1 MWADNAS
8 KIDMLSYEPY
18 AELLYDIS
26 MTDRVN
32 PLTIGLLG
40 NWGSGKSTVLN
51 LIDEKIKSEKNSEVV
66 TVFVNA
72 WMFEGYDDA
81 KTALMEVIL
90 RTLEENETIKQ
101 KVGETLKS
109 LRDRVDWFRL
119 GGYAIKKGI
128 PYMLSATLGNPLPML
143 VDGIKA
149 LVPMDATQAEE
160 TITDLMKAKEFM
172 KDQPQ
177 ENVVQNIRLFREE
190 FEKMMND
197 SKLDNLII
205 IIDDLDRCS
214 PERIIETLEAI
225 RLFLAVKKTTFIIAI
240 DEDVVSYAVQS
251 KYPKIDDATL
261 NISND
266 YIEKI
271 IQMPIRIPELSD
283 NDVKNY
289 LKLLICEMF
298 LNDDYLERLL
308 EGLKER
314 NVFVK
319 GEIISQEEILSILQL
334 ENVQE
339 EQIFKVGLDKEDF
352 ELQLDV
358 FSKVAEII
366 SPVLKGNP
374 RQAKRFLNTFYIRKR
389 LSEIQGLELNL
400 SILAKLMV
408 LEYTHIELFRELY
421 IWHVKNEGYPRE
433 IEDLVNFALDERG
446 DFDQI
451 KQKYSIMW
459 FKPIVQQWLKVEPIK
474 IYEEDLR
481 QYFYL
486 AKEAI
491 KEKNISMLNLTAE
504 ERKWVNEI
512 CAIGLNESLRKQKI
526 ESLSKQGNLDQSKV
540 IKGIIAKYNSD
551 KEAYLKVL
559 IGIYVQFTNYRGDI
573 IKEIKKL
580 RKEEFSPPIIKLFN
594 IIKVENLQDY
604 EAIKDFFIE
613 EGRVEKAFWERIQ
626 NPSGTREGE

>member
-8 KIDMLSYEPY
+8 RVDMLSYEPY

-26 MTDRVN
+26 MTERVN
-32 PLTIGLLG
+32 PLTVGLLG

-51 LIDEKIKSEKNSEVV
+51 LIEEKIKKEQNSNVV
-66 TVFVNA
+66 TVFINA

-90 RTLEENETIKQ
+90 RTLEENETIMQ
-101 KVGETLKS
+101 QVGGALKS
-109 LRDRVDWFRL
+109 LREKVDWFRL
-119 GGYAIKKGI
+119 GGYAIKKGV
-128 PYMLSATLGNPLPML
+128 PYMLNATLGNPFPMI

-149 LVPMDATQAEE
+149 LVPKEEKQAEE
-160 TITDLMKAKEFM
+160 LITELMKTKEFI

-177 ENVVQNIRLFREE
+177 DNVVQNIRVFRKE
-190 FEKMMND
+190 FEQMMSD

-261 NISND
+261 NISKD

-289 LKLLICEMF
+289 LKLLICEIF
-298 LNDDYLERLL
+298 LKEDHLTRLL
-308 EGLKER
+308 LGLKER
-314 NVFVK
+314 KVFVK
-319 GEIISQEEILSILQL
+319 GEIISQDEILAILKL
-334 ENVQE
+334 EEYPE
-339 EQIFKVGLDKEDF
+339 EQVFRTGSSKEDF

-366 SPVLKGNP
+366 ASTLKGNP

-389 LSEIQGLELNL
+389 LSELQGLQLDL

-408 LEYTHIELFRELY
+408 LEYTHVDLFRELY
-421 IWHVKNEGYPRE
+421 VWHVKNEGYARE
-433 IEDLVNFALDERG
+433 LEDLINFSLEDTTES
-446 DFDQI
+446 DQL
-451 KQKYSIMW
+451 KQKYSSTW
-459 FKPIVQQWLKVEPIK
+459 FKPIIQQWLKVEPVYIH
-474 IYEEDLR
+474 EEDLR

-504 ERKWVNEI
+504 ERKWVNDI
-512 CAIGLNESLRKQKI
+512 CAEGLNEALRKQKI
-526 ESLSKQGNLDQSKV
+526 EDLSKSGNIDHSRV
-540 IKGIIAKYNSD
+540 IKGIISKYHSD
-551 KEAYLKVL
+551 REANAKVL
-559 IGIYVQFTNYRGDI
+559 IGIYDQFSNFRGEI
-573 IKEIKKL
+573 LKEIKKL
-580 RKEEFSPPIIKLFN
+580 RKEDFSPPIVKNFN
-594 IIKVENLQDY
+594 IIKGNNNQDY
-604 EAIKDFFIE
+604 EELKKYFID
-613 EGRVEKAFWERIQ
+613 EGKVDRAFWERIE
-626 NPSGTREGE
+626 NPRG

>member
-26 MTDRVN
+26 MTERVN

-51 LIDEKIKSEKNSEVV
+51 LIEEKIKAEKNPNVV

-90 RTLEENETIKQ
+90 RTLEENETVIQ
-101 KVGETLKS
+101 KVGATLKS
-109 LRDRVDWFRL
+109 LRDRVDWFRV

-143 VDGIKA
+143 VDGMKS
-149 LVPMDATQAEE
+149 LVPKDEHQAEE
-160 TITDLMKAKEFM
+160 IITNVAKTKEFI
-172 KDQPQ
+172 KEQPQ
-177 ENVVQNIRLFREE
+177 DNVVQNIRMFRQE
-190 FEKMMND
+190 FEQMMSD

-251 KYPKIDDATL
+251 KYPKIDDASL
-261 NISND
+261 NISKD

-298 LNDDYLERLL
+298 LNDVHLTRLL

-314 NVFVK
+314 KVFVK
-319 GEIISQEEILSILQL
+319 GEIISQDEILSILNL
-334 ENVQE
+334 GNYPV
-339 EQIFKVGLDKEDF
+339 EQVFKVGLNKEDF

-358 FSKVAEII
+358 FSRVAEII
-366 SPVLKGNP
+366 SSTLKGNP

-389 LSEIQGLELNL
+389 LSEIQGLKLDL

-421 IWHVKNEGYPRE
+421 VWHVKNEGFARE
-433 IEDLVNFALDERG
+433 LEDLVNISLDESG
-446 DFDQI
+446 ESEQL
-451 KQKYSIMW
+451 KQKYSSMW
-459 FKPIVQQWLKVEPIK
+459 FKPIIQQWLKVEPTK
-474 IYEEDLR
+474 IYQEDLR

-504 ERKWVNEI
+504 ERKWVNDI
-512 CAIGLNESLRKQKI
+512 CAEGLNEALRKQKI
-526 ESLSKQGNLDQSKV
+526 EDLSKEENVDQTKV
-540 IKGIIAKYNSD
+540 IKGVIAKYHSD
-551 KEAYLKVL
+551 REANLKVL
-559 IGIYVQFTNYRGDI
+559 IGIYEQFTNFREEI
-573 IKEIKKL
+573 VKEVKKL
-580 RKEEFSPPIIKLFN
+580 RKEEFSPPIIKNFN
-594 IIKVENLQDY
+594 VIRALNKQDYDEIKKSFIDDGKVE
-604 EAIKDFFIE
+604 
-613 EGRVEKAFWERIQ
+613 RTFWERIE
-626 NPSGTREGE
+626 NLRG

>member
-26 MTDRVN
+26 MTERVN

-51 LIDEKIKSEKNSEVV
+51 LIEEKIKAEKNPNVV

-90 RTLEENETIKQ
+90 RTLEENETVIQ
-101 KVGETLKS
+101 KVGGTLKS
-109 LRDRVDWFRL
+109 LRDKVDWFRV

-143 VDGIKA
+143 VDGMKS
-149 LVPMDATQAEE
+149 LVPKDDHQAEE
-160 TITDLMKAKEFM
+160 IITNVAKTKEFI
-172 KDQPQ
+172 KEQPQ
-177 ENVVQNIRLFREE
+177 DNVVQNIRMFRQE
-190 FEKMMND
+190 FEQMMSD
-197 SKLDNLII
+197 SKLENLII

-261 NISND
+261 NISKD

-298 LNDDYLERLL
+298 LNEVHLTRLL

-314 NVFVK
+314 KVFVK
-319 GEIISQEEILSILQL
+319 GEIISQDEILSILNL
-334 ENVQE
+334 GNYPV
-339 EQIFKVGLDKEDF
+339 EQVFKGSLNKEDF

-358 FSKVAEII
+358 FSRVAEII
-366 SPVLKGNP
+366 SSTLKGNP

-389 LSEIQGLELNL
+389 LSEIQGLKLDL

-421 IWHVKNEGYPRE
+421 VWHVKNEGFARE
-433 IEDLVNFALDERG
+433 LEDLVNISLDESG
-446 DFDQI
+446 ESEQL
-451 KQKYSIMW
+451 KQKYSSMW
-459 FKPIVQQWLKVEPIK
+459 FKPIIQQWLKVEPIK
-474 IYEEDLR
+474 IYQEDLR

-491 KEKNISMLNLTAE
+491 KEKNISMLNLTVE
-504 ERKWVNEI
+504 ERKWVNDI
-512 CAIGLNESLRKQKI
+512 CAEGLNEALRKQKI
-526 ESLSKQGNLDQSKV
+526 EDLSKEENVDQTKV
-540 IKGIIAKYNSD
+540 IKGVIAKYHSD
-551 KEAYLKVL
+551 REANLKVL
-559 IGIYVQFTNYRGDI
+559 IGIYEQFTNFREEI
-573 IKEIKKL
+573 VKEVKKL
-580 RKEEFSPPIIKLFN
+580 RKEEFSPPIIKNFN
-594 IIKVENLQDY
+594 VIRALNKQDYDEIKKSFIDDGKVE
-604 EAIKDFFIE
+604 
-613 EGRVEKAFWERIQ
+613 RTFWERIE
-626 NPSGTREGE
+626 NLRG

>member
-8 KIDMLSYEPY
+8 RVDMLSYEPY

-32 PLTIGLLG
+32 PLTVGLLG

-51 LIDEKIKSEKNSEVV
+51 LIEEKIKKENNSSVV

-90 RTLEENETIKQ
+90 RTLEENETIMQ
-101 KVGETLKS
+101 QVGGALKS
-109 LRDRVDWFRL
+109 LREKVDWFRL
-119 GGYAIKKGI
+119 GGYAVKKGV
-128 PYMLSATLGNPLPML
+128 PYMLNATLGNPFPMI

-149 LVPMDATQAEE
+149 LVPKEGKQAEE
-160 TITDLMKAKEFM
+160 LIAELMKTKEFI

-177 ENVVQNIRLFREE
+177 DNVVQNIRVFRKE
-190 FEKMMND
+190 FEQMMFD

-261 NISND
+261 NISKD

-289 LKLLICEMF
+289 LKLLICEIF
-298 LNDDYLERLL
+298 LKEDHLTRLL
-308 EGLKER
+308 LGLKER
-314 NVFVK
+314 QVFVK
-319 GEIISQEEILSILQL
+319 GEIISQDEILAILKL
-334 ENVQE
+334 EEYPE
-339 EQIFKVGLDKEDF
+339 EQVFRTGSSKEDF

-366 SPVLKGNP
+366 ASTLKGNP

-389 LSEIQGLELNL
+389 LSELQALQLDL

-408 LEYTHIELFRELY
+408 LEYTHVDLFRELY
-421 IWHVKNEGYPRE
+421 VWHVKNEGYARE
-433 IEDLVNFALDERG
+433 LEDLINFSIEDITES
-446 DFDQI
+446 DQL
-451 KQKYSIMW
+451 KQKYSSTW
-459 FKPIVQQWLKVEPIK
+459 FKPIIQQWLKVEPVNIH
-474 IYEEDLR
+474 EEDLR

-486 AKEAI
+486 AKDAI

-512 CAIGLNESLRKQKI
+512 CTEGLNEALRKQKI
-526 ESLSKQGNLDQSKV
+526 EDLSKADNIDHSRV
-540 IKGIIAKYNSD
+540 IKGIIAKYHSHR
-551 KEAYLKVL
+551 EANVKVL
-559 IGIYVQFTNYRGDI
+559 IGIYEQFANFRGEI
-573 IKEIKKL
+573 LKEIKKL
-580 RKEEFSPPIIKLFN
+580 RKEDFSPPIVKNFN
-594 IIKVENLQDY
+594 IIKGNNNQDY
-604 EAIKDFFIE
+604 EELKKSFIE
-613 EGRVEKAFWERIQ
+613 EGKVDRAFWERIE
-626 NPSGTREGE
+626 NPRG

>member
-26 MTDRVN
+26 MTERVN

-51 LIDEKIKSEKNSEVV
+51 LIEEKIKAEKNPNVV

-90 RTLEENETIKQ
+90 RTLEENETVIQ
-101 KVGETLKS
+101 KVGGTLKS
-109 LRDRVDWFRL
+109 LRDRVDWFRV

-128 PYMLSATLGNPLPML
+128 PYMLSATLGNPIPML
-143 VDGIKA
+143 VDGMKSLIPKEQH
-149 LVPMDATQAEE
+149 QAEE
-160 TITDLMKAKEFM
+160 IIANVAKTKEFI
-172 KDQPQ
+172 KEQPQ
-177 ENVVQNIRLFREE
+177 DNVVQNIRMFRQE
-190 FEKMMND
+190 FEQMMSD

-251 KYPKIDDATL
+251 KYPKIDDASL
-261 NISND
+261 NISKD

-298 LNDDYLERLL
+298 LNDVHLTRLL

-314 NVFVK
+314 KVFVK
-319 GEIISQEEILSILQL
+319 GEIISQDEILSILNL
-334 ENVQE
+334 GNYPV
-339 EQIFKVGLDKEDF
+339 EQVFKVGLNKEDF

-358 FSKVAEII
+358 FSRVAEII
-366 SPVLKGNP
+366 SSTLKGNP

-389 LSEIQGLELNL
+389 LSEIQGLKLDL

-421 IWHVKNEGYPRE
+421 VWHVKNEGFARE
-433 IEDLVNFALDERG
+433 LEDLVNISLDESG
-446 DFDQI
+446 ESEQL
-451 KQKYSIMW
+451 KQKYSSMW
-459 FKPIVQQWLKVEPIK
+459 FKPIIQQWLKVEPIK
-474 IYEEDLR
+474 IYQEDLR

-504 ERKWVNEI
+504 ERKWVNDI
-512 CAIGLNESLRKQKI
+512 CAEGLNEALRKQKI
-526 ESLSKQGNLDQSKV
+526 EDLSKEENVDQTKV
-540 IKGIIAKYNSD
+540 IKGVIAKYHSD
-551 KEAYLKVL
+551 REANLKVL
-559 IGIYVQFTNYRGDI
+559 IGIYEQFTNFREEI
-573 IKEIKKL
+573 VKEVKKL
-580 RKEEFSPPIIKLFN
+580 RKEEFSPPIIKNFN
-594 IIKVENLQDY
+594 VIRALNKQDYDEIKKSFIDDGKVE
-604 EAIKDFFIE
+604 
-613 EGRVEKAFWERIQ
+613 RTFWERIE
-626 NPSGTREGE
+626 NLRG